1 MKNKDKDIVP
11 LGDDFEVVTPGP
23 SAAPAARPAASGP
36 LRGAVA
42 KSGVG
47 LLVALAGLFMPYGAP
62 SYVAIQAVAVAVVAW
77 QLLALSMARVHAVN
91 KAPMPIGAALAIVAG
106 ALGLTQAGETGVG
119 MIGGVVAVLGGLL
132 SIAGPAMAAKADSKL
147 PPAGAEVPIDE
158 QFSKS
163 LLAYLL
169 ILTCLTPAWSNGGGS
184 ALTTYLGALTFLFC
198 LLGAWASWVG
208 MWKMWSMPAVSSG
221 ILGLV
226 LFLAPLEAIMLGIF
240 GLVRV
245 VTGDDAMDLLA
256 NAWPGAGSQ
265 DFLQYGLPPLI
276 VLLAGGLATF
286 ELIQGAKKGMKANK
300 EKKDAEIEARKAARA
315 ARRGD
320 APKADDKK
328 ADAPATEAEKA
339 DEKAHSPVGDEKA

>member
-36 LRGAVA
+36 LRGAVV

-77 QLLALSMARVHAVN
+77 QLLALSMARVHAAN
-91 KAPMPIGAALAIVAG
+91 KAPMPIGAVLAILAG
-106 ALGLTQAGETGVG
+106 ALGLAQAGETGGVG
-119 MIGGVVAVLGGLL
+119 MVGGMVAVLGGLL
-132 SIAGPAMAAKADSKL
+132 SISGPAMAAKADSKL
-147 PPAGAEVPIDE
+147 PPAGAEVSIDA

-169 ILTCLTPAWSNGGGS
+169 ILACLTPAWSNGGNS

-226 LFLAPLEAIMLGIF
+226 LFLAPVEAIMLGIF

-245 VTGDDAMDLLA
+245 VTGDGAMDLLA
-256 NAWPGAGSQ
+256 NAWPGEGSQ

-286 ELIQGAKKGMKANK
+286 ELIQGAKKGIAANK
-300 EKKDAEIEARKAARA
+300 QKKKAEIEARKAARA
-315 ARRGD
+315 ARRQQD
-320 APKADDKK
+320 VAVDED
-328 ADAPATEAEKA
+328 PAGVELGEAGGERA
-339 DEKAHSPVGDEKA
+339 